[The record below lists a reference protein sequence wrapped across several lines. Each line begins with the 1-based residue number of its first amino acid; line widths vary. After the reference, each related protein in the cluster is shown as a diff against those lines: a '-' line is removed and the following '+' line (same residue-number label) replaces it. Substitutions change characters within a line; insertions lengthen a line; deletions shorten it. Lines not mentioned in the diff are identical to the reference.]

1 MGKKVEELTLQEL
14 FLKATGLTW
23 DIQSLITACGD
34 NIDAK
39 KALMKK
45 LVWMIPDGAAAD
57 LAAREGALAVPP
69 TKTLRIVF
77 VEKLAIALGLAE
89 APAKPEDHADL
100 SQVFIDLNE
109 DGDVD
114 AYDAVTVDDSTD
126 SGSDE

>member
-1 MGKKVEELTLQEL
+1 MEKKLEDLTLQEL
-14 FLKATGLTW
+14 FVKATGLTW
-23 DIQSLITACGD
+23 NIQTLIDACE
-34 NIDAK
+34 NIEAK
-39 KALMKK
+39 KALLKK
-45 LVWMIPDGAAAD
+45 LVWLIPDGAAAD
-57 LAAREGALAVPP
+57 LAAREGAIAVPP

>member
-1 MGKKVEELTLQEL
+1 MEKKLEDLTLQEL
-14 FLKATGLTW
+14 FVKATGLTW
-23 DIQSLITACGD
+23 NIQTLIDACE
-34 NIDAK
+34 NIEAK
-39 KALMKK
+39 KALLKK
-45 LVWMIPDGAAAD
+45 LVWLIPDGAAAD
-57 LAAREGALAVPP
+57 LAAREGAIAVPP

-109 DGDVD
+109 DSDVD